1 MEFGLTQ
8 LWRDAW
14 LIAILRGASVTI
26 AVGMASMLAGIVIG
40 TICGIIKWRRVV
52 PVTWLISTY
61 TSLIRGIPEL
71 LIIYLLF
78 FGSVGLVTEIATAFG
93 YAGLAE
99 GGYAFIIAVI
109 AIGSISG
116 GYSTEVIRG
125 ALAAVPHSQIEA
137 AQALGLPGR
146 RIFIRI
152 VAPQMLRIALPG
164 LNNVWQAT
172 IKDTAL
178 VSVVGLQ
185 ELLRVSYVGANSTRH
200 PFIFY
205 LVAAAVYLLIT
216 MVSQMGFK
224 GLEHAYRL
232 RRS

>member
-1 MEFGLTQ
+1 MEFGLWQ
-8 LWRDAW
+8 FWHDAW
-14 LIAILRGASVTI
+14 PMAILRGAAMTI
-26 AVGMASMLAGIVIG
+26 AVGLASMMAGIVIG
-40 TICGIIKWRRVV
+40 TICGVIKWQRLA
-52 PVTWLISTY
+52 PISWLVSAY

-78 FGSVGLVTEIATAFG
+78 FGSVGLVTQIATAFG
-93 YAGLAE
+93 YAGLE
-99 GGYAFIIAVI
+99 GGYAAIIAVI
-109 AIGSISG
+109 AIGAISG

-125 ALAAVPHSQIEA
+125 ALAAVPHGQIEA
-137 AQALGLPGR
+137 AQALGIPGR
-146 RIFIRI
+146 RIFFRI

-164 LNNVWQAT
+164 INNVWQAT

-200 PFIFY
+200 PFVFY

-216 MVSQMGFK
+216 AASQFGFR
-224 GLEHAYRL
+224 GLEHMYRL
-232 RRS
+232 RRN